1 MRFNTFNEVV
11 SWYERTKPLVSKH
24 HSLANDVRPIGDR
37 KRKWERIR
45 KVDAETYVDRK
56 STRLNSSH

>member
-37 KRKWERIR
+37 KRKWERIQIGR
-45 KVDAETYVDRK
+45 AHV
-56 STRLNSSH
+56 